1 MKLHTRKECPPI
13 DHCVLTIGTI
23 THALAARR
31 LLTADGIAARLLK
44 STGRGAK
51 GGCAYGI
58 EIRATDLPQASR
70 ILDAAQI
77 SYEWTR
83 E

>member
-1 MKLHTRKECPPI
+1 M
-13 DHCVLTIGTI
+13 DHCILTIGTI

-31 LLTADGIAARLLK
+31 LLTTVGISTRLLK
-44 STGRGAK
+44 TTGRDAK
-51 GGCAYGI
+51 NGCAYGL
-58 EIRATDLPQASR
+58 EIRSADLSRASGL
-70 ILDAAQI
+70 LDAAQI